1 MESIILIKYGELT
14 TKKDNRKEFINILSK
29 NINEKISKYD
39 AKIVKDRSRMYIKFD
54 DKYKNQIIDVLSN
67 TFGIHAFNIVY
78 KANTNN
84 DAICNEVLNRL
95 SNITFKTFKIVTKR
109 RDKSFPIPS
118 MDFNRVV
125 AGFILKNMKDISVDV
140 HNPDVYVNIEINKD
154 DTYIYFNEIKGL
166 GGYPVG
172 VAGKGLLMLSGGID
186 SPVAGYLSLK
196 RGVKLE
202 AIYFEALPHTS
213 LSAREKVINLA
224 KELRKYSSSFNLY
237 VASITDLQEAIYE
250 KIDSTYMITILRRMM
265 YRISEKVARSN
276 NDLILINGES
286 IGQVA
291 SQTLTSMNAI
301 NSVVS
306 IPVIRPV
313 ACFDKLEIIDI
324 AKKINTYETSILP
337 FEDCCTIFVPR
348 HPVIN
353 PRIDKCLLYEKAI
366 DYESMINDVI
376 ANIKII
382 KIDDKSDFDDLL

>member
-1 MESIILIKYGELT
+1 MGTILIKYGELT
-14 TKKDNRKEFINILSK
+14 TKGDNRKIFINTLCE
-29 NINEKISKYD
+29 NIKLKINDYD
-39 AKIVKDRSRMYIKFD
+39 AEIIKEHSRMYISYPD
-54 DKYKNQIIDVLSN
+54 CYQNEIVDVLKN

-78 KANTNN
+78 KVHTNS
-84 DAICNEVLNRL
+84 DEICSLVFEKLGE
-95 SNITFKTFKIVTKR
+95 SQFKTFKVVTNR
-109 RDKSFPIPS
+109 REKSFPIGS

-125 AGFILKNMKDISVDV
+125 ASYILKNRNDISVDV
-140 HNPDVYVNIEINKD
+140 HNPEVFINIEINKE

-196 RGVKLE
+196 RGMKINAV
-202 AIYFEALPHTS
+202 YFEAIPHTS
-213 LSAREKVINLA
+213 LNAREKVISLA
-224 KELRKYSSSFNLY
+224 KKLLNYCGDFNLY
-237 VASITDLQEAIYE
+237 VVPITELQEEIYH

-265 YRISEKVARSN
+265 YRISEKIARN
-276 NDLILINGES
+276 NKMLVLVNGES

-301 NSVVS
+301 NEVVK

-324 AKKINTYETSILP
+324 AKKIDTYETSILP
-337 FEDCCTIFVPR
+337 FEDCCTIFVPK

-353 PRIDKCLLYEKAI
+353 PKSKLCTYYESLI
-366 DYESMINDVI
+366 DYEKLVDEAVSNT
-376 ANIKII
+376 KII
-382 KIDDKSDFDDLL
+382 RIKNEKSFEDIL